1 MPGRSRP
8 AREGGGYNVIF
19 VGMASNDHR
28 AVKSRSTTP
37 TERTERGSGGE
48 EGPVRSGSGKDGAP
62 VQSVD
67 RAITVLEIL
76 AQHKE
81 AGVTEI
87 AAELGVHK
95 STAFRLVGAL
105 ERRGLVEQPG
115 LRGKYRL
122 GFGIIRLAGTMAAGL
137 DLTQQ
142 SRRVCEDLASDLGE
156 TVNIAIPSGDMV
168 VNIDQVRGSSAVVS
182 QNWIGR
188 QNPIHST
195 SSGKV
200 LLAHMRPNDQKRILR
215 GKLEEV
221 TPATITDPDELRAE
235 FQEILDRGFAT
246 AVEELEPGLNA
257 VAAPIRGLTGEVIA
271 AISASGPSYRMEE
284 EKLDGIGEAV
294 AEAGMEISTRMGHMD
309 QR

>member
-1 MPGRSRP
+1 
-8 AREGGGYNVIF
+8 
-19 VGMASNDHR
+19 MASNDHR
-28 AVKSRSTTP
+28 AGNSPNTIEQARF
-37 TERTERGSGGE
+37 ERGSGG
-48 EGPVRSGSGKDGAP
+48 GSDPAKGSTGTTSKDGAP

-76 AQHKE
+76 AQHGE

-115 LRGKYRL
+115 LRGKYQL
-122 GFGIIRLAGTMAAGL
+122 GFGIIRLAGAMAAGL

-142 SRRVCEDLASDLGE
+142 SRRVCEDLAADLGE

-168 VNIDQVRGSSAVVS
+168 INIDQVRGASAVVS

-188 QNPIHST
+188 QNPLHST

-200 LLAHMRPNDQKRILR
+200 LLAFMPKSDQRRVLR
-215 GKLEEV
+215 GHLEEV
-221 TPATITDPDELRAE
+221 TPSTITDPELLRAE
-235 FQEILDRGFAT
+235 LDEITERGFAT
-246 AVEELEPGLNA
+246 AVEELEVGLNA
-257 VAAPIRGLTGEVIA
+257 VAAPVRGLTGEVVA
-271 AISASGPSYRMEE
+271 AVSASGPSYRMEE
-284 EKLDGIGEAV
+284 DKLLALGETVLKA
-294 AEAGMEISTRMGHMD
+294 AEEISTRMGHMPAA
-309 QR
+309 

>member
-1 MPGRSRP
+1 
-8 AREGGGYNVIF
+8 
-19 VGMASNDHR
+19 MASNDHR
-28 AVKSRSTTP
+28 AGNSQTKPVYREIK
-37 TERTERGSGGE
+37 RGSGSE
-48 EGPVRSGSGKDGAP
+48 TGPRRSVSGKDGAP

-76 AQHKE
+76 AQHGE

-87 AAELGVHK
+87 ATELGVHK

-115 LRGKYRL
+115 LRGKYQL

-142 SRRVCEDLASDLGE
+142 SRRVCEDLAAELGE
-156 TVNIAIPSGDMV
+156 TVNLAIPNGDMV

-188 QNPIHST
+188 QNPLHST

-200 LLAHMRPNDQKRILR
+200 LLAYMSPTDQRRVLR
-215 GKLEEV
+215 GRLDPL
-221 TPATITDPDELRAE
+221 TPNTITGPDTLRAE
-235 FQEILDRGFAT
+235 CEEIVERGHAT
-246 AVEELEPGLNA
+246 AVEELEYGLNA

-271 AISASGPSYRMEE
+271 AVSASGPSYRMEE
-284 EKLDGIGEAV
+284 DKLDTIGETVQKA
-294 AEAGMEISTRMGHMD
+294 AMEISTRMGHMAAP
-309 QR
+309 

>member
-1 MPGRSRP
+1 M
-8 AREGGGYNVIF
+8 
-19 VGMASNDHR
+19 
-28 AVKSRSTTP
+28 
-37 TERTERGSGGE
+37 
-48 EGPVRSGSGKDGAP
+48 
-62 VQSVD
+62 QSVD

-76 AQHKE
+76 AQHRE

-115 LRGKYRL
+115 LRGKYQL

-188 QNPIHST
+188 QNPLHST

-200 LLAHMRPNDQKRILR
+200 LLAYMRASDQRRVLR
-215 GKLEEV
+215 GRLEEM
-221 TPATITDPDELRAE
+221 TPQTKTDPEDLRAE
-235 FQEILDRGFAT
+235 FEEIVDRGFAT
-246 AVEELEPGLNA
+246 AVEELEIGLNA

-284 EKLDGIGEAV
+284 DKLDAIGETV
-294 AEAGMEISTRMGHMD
+294 AKAGMEISTRMGHMEPAG
-309 QR
+309 

>member
-1 MPGRSRP
+1 
-8 AREGGGYNVIF
+8 
-19 VGMASNDHR
+19 MASNDHR
-28 AVKSRSTTP
+28 AGKSQSTLDP
-37 TERTERGSGGE
+37 HRVERGSGGE
-48 EGPVRSGSGKDGAP
+48 AESAKTSSGSNGAP

-76 AQHKE
+76 AQHGE

-115 LRGKYRL
+115 LRGKYQL

-168 VNIDQVRGSSAVVS
+168 VNIDQVRGASAIVS

-188 QNPIHST
+188 QNPLHTTST
-195 SSGKV
+195 GKV
-200 LLAHMRPNDQKRILR
+200 LLAYMRVSDQRRVLR
-215 GKLEEV
+215 GRLEQL
-221 TPATITDPDELRAE
+221 TPQTITDPDTLQAE
-235 FQEILDRGFAT
+235 IDEIIERGFAT
-246 AVEELEPGLNA
+246 AVEELEVGLNA

-271 AISASGPSYRMEE
+271 ALSASGPSYRMEE
-284 EKLDGIGEAV
+284 DKLPAIGEAV
-294 AEAGMEISTRMGHMD
+294 CKAAMEISIRMGHMETVD
-309 QR
+309 T

>member
-1 MPGRSRP
+1 M
-8 AREGGGYNVIF
+8 V
-19 VGMASNDHR
+19 SNDHR
-28 AVKSRSTTP
+28 TGKSQSTSDY
-37 TERTERGSGGE
+37 ERIERGSGGE
-48 EGPVRSGSGKDGAP
+48 AEQGRTAPGKDGAP

-76 AQHKE
+76 AQHGE

-87 AAELGVHK
+87 AVELGVHK

-115 LRGKYRL
+115 LRGKYQL

-142 SRRVCEDLASDLGE
+142 SRRVCEDLAAELGE

-188 QNPIHST
+188 QTPLHST

-200 LLAHMRPNDQKRILR
+200 LLAHMRQPDQRRVLR
-215 GKLEEV
+215 GRLEEL
-221 TPATITDPDELRAE
+221 TPRTITDPETLRAE
-235 FQEILDRGFAT
+235 LEETLDRGYAT
-246 AVEELEPGLNA
+246 AVEELEVGLNA

-271 AISASGPSYRMEE
+271 ALSASGPSYRMEE
-284 EKLDGIGEAV
+284 DKLESIGEIVHKAAV
-294 AEAGMEISTRMGHMD
+294 EISTRMGHMTP
-309 QR
+309 R

>member
-1 MPGRSRP
+1 
-8 AREGGGYNVIF
+8 
-19 VGMASNDHR
+19 MASNDHR
-28 AVKSRSTTP
+28 TGNSPSTP
-37 TERTERGSGGE
+37 DDEQFERAGGE
-48 EGPVRSGSGKDGAP
+48 AESVRAASGKEGAP

-76 AQHKE
+76 AQQKD

-115 LRGKYRL
+115 LRGKYQL
-122 GFGIIRLAGTMAAGL
+122 GFGIIRLAGAMAAGL

-142 SRRVCEDLASDLGE
+142 SRRVCEDLAAELGE

-168 VNIDQVRGSSAVVS
+168 VNIDQVRGASAVVT

-188 QNPIHST
+188 QNPPHST

-200 LLAHMRPNDQKRILR
+200 LLAFMRQSDQRRVLR
-215 GKLEEV
+215 GHLEAL
-221 TPATITDPDELRAE
+221 TPSTITDPDALRAE
-235 FQEILDRGFAT
+235 LDDILERGFAT
-246 AVEELEPGLNA
+246 AVEELEYGLNA
-257 VAAPIRGLTGEVIA
+257 VAAPVRGITGEVIA
-271 AISASGPSYRMEE
+271 AVSASGPSYRMTED
-284 EKLDGIGEAV
+284 KLLPLGEAV
-294 AEAGMEISTRMGHMD
+294 VKAAVEISTRMGHMEVAS
-309 QR
+309 

>member
-1 MPGRSRP
+1 M
-8 AREGGGYNVIF
+8 
-19 VGMASNDHR
+19 
-28 AVKSRSTTP
+28 
-37 TERTERGSGGE
+37 
-48 EGPVRSGSGKDGAP
+48 
-62 VQSVD
+62 QSVD

-76 AQHKE
+76 AQHGE

-87 AAELGVHK
+87 AVELGVHK

-115 LRGKYRL
+115 LRGKYQL

-142 SRRVCEDLASDLGE
+142 SRPVCEDLAAELGE

-188 QNPIHST
+188 QNPLHST

-200 LLAHMRPNDQKRILR
+200 LLAHMNEAEQRRVLR
-215 GKLEEV
+215 GPLERL
-221 TPATITDPDELRAE
+221 TPRTMIDPDALRAQFGGIRE
-235 FQEILDRGFAT
+235 RGYAI
-246 AVEELEPGLNA
+246 AVEELEVGLNA
-257 VAAPIRGLTGEVIA
+257 VSAPIRGITGEVIA
-271 AISASGPSYRMEE
+271 AISASGPSYRMEQD
-284 EKLDGIGEAV
+284 KLEGIGEAV
-294 AEAGMEISTRMGHMD
+294 GKAAVEISTRMGHM
-309 QR
+309 RVP

>member
-1 MPGRSRP
+1 M
-8 AREGGGYNVIF
+8 
-19 VGMASNDHR
+19 
-28 AVKSRSTTP
+28 
-37 TERTERGSGGE
+37 
-48 EGPVRSGSGKDGAP
+48 
-62 VQSVD
+62 QSVD

-76 AQHKE
+76 AQHGE

-87 AAELGVHK
+87 AVELGVHK

-115 LRGKYRL
+115 LRGKYQL

-142 SRRVCEDLASDLGE
+142 SRQVCEDLAADLGE

-188 QNPIHST
+188 QNPLHST

-200 LLAHMRPNDQKRILR
+200 LLAFMSRPEQRRILR
-215 GKLEEV
+215 GELEGL
-221 TPATITDPDELRAE
+221 TPRTITDPDALREE
-235 FQEILDRGFAT
+235 FEKILQNGYAT
-246 AVEELEPGLNA
+246 AVEELEVGLNA

-271 AISASGPSYRMEE
+271 AVSASGPSYRMEE
-284 EKLDGIGEAV
+284 NLLDVIGESVLKA
-294 AEAGMEISTRMGHMD
+294 AEEISARMGHMASA
-309 QR
+309 

>member
-1 MPGRSRP
+1 
-8 AREGGGYNVIF
+8 
-19 VGMASNDHR
+19 MASNDHR
-28 AVKSRSTTP
+28 AGKSQSTLGP
-37 TERTERGSGGE
+37 ERIERGSGGE
-48 EGPVRSGSGKDGAP
+48 AESTKSGSGSNGAP

-76 AQHKE
+76 AQHGE

-115 LRGKYRL
+115 LRGKYQL

-142 SRRVCEDLASDLGE
+142 SRRVCEDLASELGE

-168 VNIDQVRGSSAVVS
+168 VNIDQVRGASAIVS

-188 QNPIHST
+188 QNPLHTTST
-195 SSGKV
+195 GKV
-200 LLAHMRPNDQKRILR
+200 LLAYMRAPDQRRVLR
-215 GKLEEV
+215 GRLEEL
-221 TPATITDPDELRAE
+221 TPQTITNSDSLRAE
-235 FQEILDRGFAT
+235 IDEILERGFAT
-246 AVEELEPGLNA
+246 AVEELELGLNA

-271 AISASGPSYRMEE
+271 ALSASGPSYRMEE
-284 EKLDGIGEAV
+284 DKLSAIGETVCTA
-294 AEAGMEISTRMGHMD
+294 AMEISIRMGHMETVD
-309 QR
+309 T

>member
-1 MPGRSRP
+1 M
-8 AREGGGYNVIF
+8 
-19 VGMASNDHR
+19 
-28 AVKSRSTTP
+28 
-37 TERTERGSGGE
+37 
-48 EGPVRSGSGKDGAP
+48 
-62 VQSVD
+62 QSVD

-76 AQHKE
+76 AQHGE

-115 LRGKYRL
+115 LRGKYQL

-142 SRRVCEDLASDLGE
+142 SRQVCEDLAADLGE

-188 QNPIHST
+188 QNPLHST

-200 LLAHMRPNDQKRILR
+200 LLAHMSRPDQRRILR
-215 GKLEEV
+215 GRLEEL
-221 TPATITDPDELRAE
+221 TPRTITDPDALREE
-235 FQEILDRGFAT
+235 FEAILRHGYAT
-246 AVEELEPGLNA
+246 AVEELEVGLNA

-271 AISASGPSYRMEE
+271 AVSASGPSYRMEE
-284 EKLDGIGEAV
+284 SLLDSIGETVLKA
-294 AEAGMEISTRMGHMD
+294 AEEISARMGHMATA
-309 QR
+309 